1 MANLNN
7 KQFIE
12 ELRNNTQYETISVED
27 CSNRKI
33 GYVVLRAL
41 NYAGKVVF
49 RSNLVS
55 VETADE
61 WIKRFIACPINSWN

>member
-7 KQFIE
+7 KDFVK
-12 ELRNNTQYETISVED
+12 ELITNVEYETISIED

-41 NYAGKVVF
+41 NYAGKVLF

-61 WIKRFIACPINSWN
+61 WIKRFIACPINSWK